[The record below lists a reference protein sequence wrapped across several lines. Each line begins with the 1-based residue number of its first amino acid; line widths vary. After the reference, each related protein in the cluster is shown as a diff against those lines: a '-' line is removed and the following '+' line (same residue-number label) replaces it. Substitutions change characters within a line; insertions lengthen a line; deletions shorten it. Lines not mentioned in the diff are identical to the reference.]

1 MISKIRA
8 TNGEAMPGTFS
19 FLYVL
24 LIATT
29 TAKFRQEQC
38 KNSGRISGACGE
50 RLIALALTGHTRAF
64 MTDEIISTSLRENF
78 VQALQRQNGT
88 AYLVA
93 HVKGLET
100 LMKAYN
106 AHAP

>member
-1 MISKIRA
+1 
-8 TNGEAMPGTFS
+8 MPGTFS

-29 TAKFRQEQC
+29 TAKFHQEQC
-38 KNSGRISGACGE
+38 QNSRRVSGACGE

-64 MTDEIISTSLRENF
+64 MTDEIISTSLKKNF
-78 VQALQRQNGT
+78 VQALERQNGT

-100 LMKAYN
+100 LIKAYN